1 MANEN
6 NDIENSELLFK
17 TRLFLDWSELADMER
32 DVQFYISAV
41 RKEPVFPPSNNN
53 MSFVLFEYNYLIF
66 VQHLKTVFL
75 SLQMSK

>member
-6 NDIENSELLFK
+6 NDIENSELLLK

-32 DVQFYISAV
+32 DGQTYISAV
-41 RKEPVFPPSNNN
+41 RKEPVFPPNNNN

-66 VQHLKTVFL
+66 CPT
-75 SLQMSK
+75 S